1 MNQRKSVTLRFTSK
15 LVGVKRSEATMAIHA
30 DKLCCLFWLR
40 WKTLMRGYTRRPLSI
55 IGAIFVLLFIVLV
68 AGTIAVVS
76 FIAYRLLPSPA
87 NSEVLYLVLTAALL
101 LWIVLPRLEF
111 TANEGLDASKLILF
125 PLTRAELMA
134 SLLFSTLLDIPTIG
148 LVLVLVAVIAG
159 WAVSVPV
166 TILASVTML
175 IFYIQVVGISQ
186 LVLALFMR
194 VLQGRRFRDL
204 SIIII
209 ALFTSSCYL
218 IQQFVLG
225 GTRILHLY
233 DNLKSASF
241 SPYLQWLPSGLAARS
256 ITQAIQGN
264 WGASIAT
271 LALLMVTSV
280 LTLYLWQ
287 FVLQRSLSASEVG
300 ASVRARGRRRQQT
313 PAVTTAVQP
322 AGVSIWERLVP
333 PQISA
338 LAVKELKYFWRDP
351 QLKAMMFQ
359 SVIYVAIFLVAPLLN
374 PNSSRFG
381 GNGYVLLITPMIVL
395 LFMLTLSLNTLGLER
410 QSLTTFFLFPIAP
423 QRILWGKNLA
433 IATLGIVELVVLIS
447 VGAFI
452 THAWNYVLPVLV
464 GGLAG
469 MGVALGCG
477 NITSVYFPQYMRQM
491 QRGFRAT
498 GQTSQAGC
506 LRAVMS
512 LAMLVVAGILLIPVA
527 LALGLPLIFQ
537 AQWIWS
543 ITMPLTL
550 IYGIAFHQ
558 IATRLVAPRMLERA
572 PEILAI
578 TTRE

>member
-1 MNQRKSVTLRFTSK
+1 
-15 LVGVKRSEATMAIHA
+15 MAIHA
-30 DKLCCLFWLR
+30 DKLRWLFWLR

-55 IGAIFVLLFIVLV
+55 IGALFVLLFIVLL
-68 AGTIAVVS
+68 AGTIAVAS
-76 FIAYRLLPSPA
+76 FFAYRLLPSPA
-87 NSEVLYLVLTAALL
+87 NSEVLYLVLTAILL
-101 LWIVLPRLEF
+101 VWIVLPLMEF
-111 TANEGLDASKLILF
+111 TANEGLDASKLVLF
-125 PLTRAELMA
+125 PLTRTELMA

-159 WAVSVPV
+159 WAVSLPV
-166 TILASVTML
+166 TILACVTML
-175 IFYIQVVGISQ
+175 IFYVQVVGISQ
-186 LVLALFMR
+186 LVLALFLR

-209 ALFTSSCYL
+209 ALFASSCYL

-241 SPYLQWLPSGLAARS
+241 SPFLKWLPSGFAASS

-271 LALLMVTSV
+271 LALLLVTSV
-280 LTLYLWQ
+280 FTLYLWQ

-300 ASVRARGRRRQQT
+300 ASARARSR
-313 PAVTTAVQP
+313 PKAPVVTTAVQP
-322 AGVSIWERLVP
+322 ASASIWERLIPAQV
-333 PQISA
+333 SA
-338 LAVKELKYFWRDP
+338 LAVKELKYYWRDP

-381 GNGYVLLITPMIVL
+381 GTGYVLLITPAVVI

-410 QSLTTFFLFPIAP
+410 QSLTTLFLFPVAP

-433 IATLGIVELVVLIS
+433 VATFGIGELVVLTAA
-447 VGAFI
+447 GAFF
-452 THAWNYVLPVLV
+452 TRAWNFVLPVLI

-469 MGVALGCG
+469 MGVALACG

-491 QRGFRAT
+491 QRGFRAS

-512 LAMLVVAGILLIPVA
+512 FAMLIVAGILLIPVA
-527 LALGLPLIFQ
+527 LALGLPLIFTSD
-537 AQWIWS
+537 WIWL
-543 ITMPLTL
+543 ITMPLSL

>member
-1 MNQRKSVTLRFTSK
+1 MV
-15 LVGVKRSEATMAIHA
+15 IHT
-30 DKLCCLFWLR
+30 DKLRWLFWLR
-40 WKTLMRGYTRRPLSI
+40 WKTLMRGYTRNPLSI
-55 IGAIFVLLFIVLV
+55 IGSIFMLLFIVLFAGAV
-68 AGTIAVVS
+68 AVGT
-76 FIAYRLLPSPA
+76 FFAYRLLPSPA
-87 NSEVLYLVLTAALL
+87 NSEVLYLVLTAVLL
-101 LWIVLPRLEF
+101 LWMVLPLLEF

-125 PLTRAELMA
+125 PLTRAELMV

-166 TILASVTML
+166 TILACVTML
-175 IFYIQVVGISQ
+175 VFYIQVVGISQ

-209 ALFTSSCYL
+209 AIFTSSCYL

-233 DNLKSASF
+233 DNLQSASF

-256 ITQAIQGN
+256 ITQAVQGN

-271 LALLMVTSV
+271 LGLLLLTSV

-300 ASVRARGRRRQQT
+300 AARARGRRRQPT
-313 PAVTTAVQP
+313 PTVTTAVQP
-322 AGVSIWERLVP
+322 ASASIWERFLP

-338 LAVKELKYFWRDP
+338 LAIKELKYFWRDP

-374 PNSSRFG
+374 PNSSRVG
-381 GNGYVLLITPMIVL
+381 GAGYVLLITPMVVI
-395 LFMLTLSLNTLGLER
+395 LFMLTFSLNILGLER
-410 QSLTTFFLFPIAP
+410 QSLTTLFLFPVAP

-433 IATLGIVELVVLIS
+433 VFTLGVVELIVLIA

-452 THAWNYVLPVLV
+452 THAWNFVLPVLV
-464 GGLAG
+464 GGLSG

-477 NITSVYFPQYMRQM
+477 NITSVYFPQYTRQM

-512 LAMLVVAGILLIPVA
+512 FAILILSGILLIPVA
-527 LALGLPLIFQ
+527 LALGLPLIFNTE
-537 AQWIWS
+537 WIWIIS
-543 ITMPLTL
+543 MPLSL

-558 IATRLVAPRMLERA
+558 IATRRVAPRMLERA

>member
-1 MNQRKSVTLRFTSK
+1 MV
-15 LVGVKRSEATMAIHA
+15 IHT
-30 DKLCCLFWLR
+30 DKLRWLFWLR
-40 WKTLMRGYTRRPLSI
+40 WKTLLRGYSRNPLSI
-55 IGAIFVLLFIVLV
+55 VGSIFMLLFIVFFAGAV
-68 AGTIAVVS
+68 AVGT
-76 FIAYRLLPSPA
+76 FFAYRLLPSPA
-87 NSEVLYLVLTAALL
+87 DSEVLYLVLTAVLL
-101 LWIVLPRLEF
+101 LWIVLPLLEF

-125 PLTRAELMA
+125 PLTRAELMV

-166 TILASVTML
+166 AILACVTML
-175 IFYIQVVGISQ
+175 VFYIQVVGISQ

-209 ALFTSSCYL
+209 AVFTSSCYL

-233 DNLKSASF
+233 DNLQSASF

-271 LALLMVTSV
+271 LGLLLLTSV

-300 ASVRARGRRRQQT
+300 GSARVRNRRRQQT
-313 PAVTTAVQP
+313 AIVAAGVQP
-322 AGVSIWERLVP
+322 ASTSIWGRIIP
-333 PQISA
+333 PEVSA
-338 LAVKELKYFWRDP
+338 LALKELKYFWRDP

-374 PNSSRFG
+374 PSSSRFG

-410 QSLTTFFLFPIAP
+410 QSLTTLFLFPVAP

-433 IATLGIVELVVLIS
+433 VATLGIVELVVLVSI
-447 VGAFI
+447 GAFLS
-452 THAWNYVLPVLV
+452 HAWNFVLPVFI

-469 MGVALGCG
+469 MGVTLGCG
-477 NITSVYFPQYMRQM
+477 NFTSVYFPQHMRQT

-498 GQTSQAGC
+498 GQTSQGGC
-506 LRAVMS
+506 LRAIMS
-512 LAMLVVAGILLIPVA
+512 FVMLVVTLILLIPVA
-527 LALGLPLIFQ
+527 LALGLPMILRVE
-537 AQWIWS
+537 WIWS
-543 ITMPLTL
+543 ITIPLTL

-558 IATRLVAPRMLERA
+558 IATRFVAPRMLEQA

>member
-1 MNQRKSVTLRFTSK
+1 M
-15 LVGVKRSEATMAIHA
+15 
-30 DKLCCLFWLR
+30 
-40 WKTLMRGYTRRPLSI
+40 
-55 IGAIFVLLFIVLV
+55 
-68 AGTIAVVS
+68 
-76 FIAYRLLPSPA
+76 
-87 NSEVLYLVLTAALL
+87 L
-101 LWIVLPRLEF
+101 LWIVLPLLEF
-111 TANEGLDASKLILF
+111 TANEGLDASKLVLF
-125 PLTRAELMA
+125 PLTRVELMA

-159 WAVSVPV
+159 WAVSLPV
-166 TILASVTML
+166 ALLASATML

-194 VLQGRRFRDL
+194 ILQGRRFRDL

-241 SPYLQWLPSGLAARS
+241 SPFLKWLPSGLAASS
-256 ITQAIQGN
+256 ITQAVQGN
-264 WGASIAT
+264 WGASLAT
-271 LALLMVTSV
+271 LALLLVTSA

-300 ASVRARGRRRQQT
+300 AARARGRRRQQT
-313 PAVTTAVQP
+313 QTAVVATAVQP
-322 AGVSIWERLVP
+322 ASANIWERFLP

-338 LAVKELKYFWRDP
+338 LTIKELKYFWRDP
-351 QLKAMMFQ
+351 QLKVMMFQ
-359 SVIYVAIFLVAPLLN
+359 SVIYAAIFLVAPLLN
-374 PNSSRFG
+374 PNSSRVG
-381 GNGYVLLITPMIVL
+381 GTGYVLLITPLVVIF
-395 LFMLTLSLNTLGLER
+395 FMLTLSLNTLGLER
-410 QSLTTFFLFPIAP
+410 QGLTTLFLFPIAP

-433 IATLGIVELVVLIS
+433 VATFGVVELVVLVA

-452 THAWNYVLPVLV
+452 TQAWVFVLPVLV

-477 NITSVYFPQYMRQM
+477 NITSVYFPQYVRQR
-491 QRGFRAT
+491 QRGFQAT
-498 GQTSQAGC
+498 GQPAQAGC
-506 LRAVMS
+506 LRAAMSFVM
-512 LAMLVVAGILLIPVA
+512 LIVTGILLIPVA
-527 LALGLPLIFQ
+527 LALGLPFIFQ
-537 AQWIWS
+537 SLWIWA

>member
-1 MNQRKSVTLRFTSK
+1 
-15 LVGVKRSEATMAIHA
+15 MAIHA
-30 DKLCCLFWLR
+30 DKLHWLFWLR

-55 IGAIFVLLFIVLV
+55 IGALFVLLFIVLL
-68 AGTIAVVS
+68 AGTIAVAS
-76 FIAYRLLPSPA
+76 FFAYRLLPSPA
-87 NSEVLYLVLTAALL
+87 NSEVLYLVLTAILL
-101 LWIVLPRLEF
+101 VWIVLPLMEF
-111 TANEGLDASKLILF
+111 TANEGLDASKLVLF
-125 PLTRAELMA
+125 PLTRTELMA
-134 SLLFSTLLDIPTIG
+134 SLIFSTLLDIPTIG
-148 LVLVLVAVIAG
+148 LVIVLVAVIVG

-166 TILASVTML
+166 TILACVTML
-175 IFYIQVVGISQ
+175 IFYIQVVGLSQ
-186 LVLALFMR
+186 LVLALFLR
-194 VLQGRRFRDL
+194 ILQGRRFRDL

-209 ALFTSSCYL
+209 AVFTSSCYL

-225 GTRILHLY
+225 GTRLLHLY

-241 SPYLQWLPSGLAARS
+241 SPFLKWLPSGFAASS

-271 LALLMVTSV
+271 LALLLVTSV

-300 ASVRARGRRRQQT
+300 ASARARRRQKA
-313 PAVTTAVQP
+313 PVVTTTVQP
-322 AGVSIWERLVP
+322 AGVSIWERLIPAQV
-333 PQISA
+333 SA
-338 LAVKELKYFWRDP
+338 LAAKELKYYWRDP

-374 PNSSRFG
+374 PNPSSFG
-381 GNGYVLLITPMIVL
+381 GTGYVLLITPAVVI
-395 LFMLTLSLNTLGLER
+395 LFVLTLSLNTLGLER
-410 QSLTTFFLFPIAP
+410 QSLTTLFLFPVAP

-433 IATLGIVELVVLIS
+433 VATFGIGELVVLI
-447 VGAFI
+447 VAGAFF
-452 THAWNYVLPVLV
+452 THAWSFVLPVLI

-469 MGVALGCG
+469 MGVALACG

-491 QRGFRAT
+491 QRGFRAS

-506 LRAVMS
+506 LRALMS
-512 LAMLVVAGILLIPVA
+512 FAMLIVAGILLIPVA
-527 LALGLPLIFQ
+527 LALGLPLIFNSE
-537 AQWIWS
+537 WIWL
-543 ITMPLTL
+543 ITMPLSL

-558 IATRLVAPRMLERA
+558 VATRFVAPRMLERA

>member
-1 MNQRKSVTLRFTSK
+1 MV
-15 LVGVKRSEATMAIHA
+15 IHT
-30 DKLCCLFWLR
+30 DKLRWLFWLR
-40 WKTLMRGYTRRPLSI
+40 WKTLMRGYTRNPLSI
-55 IGAIFVLLFIVLV
+55 IGSIFMLLFIVFFAGAV
-68 AGTIAVVS
+68 AVGT
-76 FIAYRLLPSPA
+76 FFAYRLLPSPA
-87 NSEVLYLVLTAALL
+87 NSEVLYLVLTAVLL
-101 LWIVLPRLEF
+101 LWIVLPLLEF

-125 PLTRAELMA
+125 PLTRAELMV

-166 TILASVTML
+166 AILACVTML
-175 IFYIQVVGISQ
+175 VFYIQVVGISQ

-209 ALFTSSCYL
+209 AIFTSSCYL

-233 DNLKSASF
+233 DNLQSASF

-271 LALLMVTSV
+271 LGLLLLTSV

-300 ASVRARGRRRQQT
+300 GSARVRNRRRQQT
-313 PAVTTAVQP
+313 SVVAAGVQP
-322 AGVSIWERLVP
+322 ASTSMWGRIIP
-333 PQISA
+333 PQVSA
-338 LAVKELKYFWRDP
+338 LALKELKYFWRDP

-374 PNSSRFG
+374 PSSSRFG
-381 GNGYVLLITPMIVL
+381 GNGYVLLITPLIVL

-410 QSLTTFFLFPIAP
+410 LSLTTLFLFPVAP

-433 IATLGIVELVVLIS
+433 VATLGIVELVVLVSI
-447 VGAFI
+447 GAFLS
-452 THAWNYVLPVLV
+452 HAWNFVLPVLI

-469 MGVALGCG
+469 MGVTLGCG
-477 NITSVYFPQYMRQM
+477 NFTSVYFPQYMRQM

-512 LAMLVVAGILLIPVA
+512 FVMLVVTLILLIPVA
-527 LALGLPLIFQ
+527 LALGLPMIFQ
-537 AQWIWS
+537 VEWIWS
-543 ITMPLTL
+543 ITIPLTL
-550 IYGIAFHQ
+550 VYGIAFHQ
-558 IATRLVAPRMLERA
+558 IATRLVAPRMLEQA

>member
-1 MNQRKSVTLRFTSK
+1 M
-15 LVGVKRSEATMAIHA
+15 
-30 DKLCCLFWLR
+30 
-40 WKTLMRGYTRRPLSI
+40 
-55 IGAIFVLLFIVLV
+55 
-68 AGTIAVVS
+68 
-76 FIAYRLLPSPA
+76 
-87 NSEVLYLVLTAALL
+87 L
-101 LWIVLPRLEF
+101 LWIMLPLLEF
-111 TANEGLDASKLILF
+111 TTNEGLDASKLVLF
-125 PLTRAELMA
+125 PLTRMELMA

-148 LVLVLVAVIAG
+148 LVLVLVAVIVG
-159 WAVSVPV
+159 WAVSLPV
-166 TILASVTML
+166 ALLASFTML

-218 IQQFVLG
+218 IQQFVFG
-225 GTRILHLY
+225 GTRIIHLY

-241 SPYLQWLPSGLAARS
+241 SPYLKWLPSGLAASS
-256 ITQAIQGN
+256 ITQAVQGN
-264 WGASIAT
+264 WGASFA
-271 LALLMVTSV
+271 ALGLLLVTSA

-300 ASVRARGRRRQQT
+300 AARTRGRRRQQT
-313 PAVTTAVQP
+313 PVVATTIQP
-322 AGVSIWERLVP
+322 TSASIWERFLP
-333 PQISA
+333 PQIIA
-338 LAVKELKYFWRDP
+338 LTVKELKYFWRDP

-374 PNSSRFG
+374 SNSSRVG
-381 GNGYVLLITPMIVL
+381 GTGYVLLITPMIVI

-410 QSLTTFFLFPIAP
+410 QGLTALFLFPVAP

-433 IATLGIVELVVLIS
+433 VATFGVVELVILVA

-452 THAWNYVLPVLV
+452 THVWVFVLPVLV

-477 NITSVYFPQYMRQM
+477 NITSVYFPQFVRQR
-491 QRGFRAT
+491 QRGFQAT
-498 GQTSQAGC
+498 GQPSQAGC
-506 LRAVMS
+506 LRGAMS
-512 LAMLVVAGILLIPVA
+512 FAMLIVTGILLIPVA
-527 LALGLPLIFQ
+527 LALGLPYIFQ
-537 AQWIWS
+537 AQWVWA

-550 IYGIAFHQ
+550 IYGIGFHQ

>member
-1 MNQRKSVTLRFTSK
+1 MV
-15 LVGVKRSEATMAIHA
+15 IHT
-30 DKLCCLFWLR
+30 DKLRRLFWLR
-40 WKTLMRGYTRRPLSI
+40 WKTLMRGYTRNPLSI
-55 IGAIFVLLFIVLV
+55 IGSIFMLLFIVFFAGAV
-68 AGTIAVVS
+68 AVGT
-76 FIAYRLLPSPA
+76 FFAYRLLPSPA
-87 NSEVLYLVLTAALL
+87 NSEVLYLVLTAVLL
-101 LWIVLPRLEF
+101 LWIVLPLLEF

-125 PLTRAELMA
+125 PLTRAELMV

-166 TILASVTML
+166 AILACVTML
-175 IFYIQVVGISQ
+175 VFYIQVVGISQ

-209 ALFTSSCYL
+209 AVFTSSCYL

-233 DNLKSASF
+233 DNLQSASF

-256 ITQAIQGN
+256 ITQAVHGN

-271 LALLMVTSV
+271 LGLLLLTSV

-300 ASVRARGRRRQQT
+300 GSARVRNRRRQQT
-313 PAVTTAVQP
+313 AVVAAGVQP
-322 AGVSIWERLVP
+322 ASTSMWGRIIP
-333 PQISA
+333 PQVSA
-338 LAVKELKYFWRDP
+338 LALKELKYFWRDP

-374 PNSSRFG
+374 PSSSRFG
-381 GNGYVLLITPMIVL
+381 GNGYVLLITPLIVL
-395 LFMLTLSLNTLGLER
+395 LFILTLSLNTLGLER
-410 QSLTTFFLFPIAP
+410 QSLTTLFLFPVAP

-433 IATLGIVELVVLIS
+433 VATLGIVELVVLIS
-447 VGAFI
+447 IGAFL
-452 THAWNYVLPVLV
+452 THAWNFVLPVLI

-469 MGVALGCG
+469 MGVTLGCG
-477 NITSVYFPQYMRQM
+477 NFTSVYFPQYMRQM

-512 LAMLVVAGILLIPVA
+512 FVMLVVTLILLIPVA
-527 LALGLPLIFQ
+527 LALGLPMIFQ
-537 AQWIWS
+537 VEWIWS
-543 ITMPLTL
+543 ITIPLTL
-550 IYGIAFHQ
+550 VYGIAFHQ
-558 IATRLVAPRMLERA
+558 IATRLVAPRMLEQA

>member
-1 MNQRKSVTLRFTSK
+1 
-15 LVGVKRSEATMAIHA
+15 MAVHA
-30 DKLCCLFWLR
+30 DKLRWLFWLR
-40 WKTLMRGYTRRPLSI
+40 WKTLLRGYSRRPLSVV
-55 IGAIFVLLFIVLV
+55 GSVFVLLFSILV
-68 AGTIAVVS
+68 GGTIAVGS
-76 FIAYRLLPSPA
+76 FFAYRLLPSPA
-87 NSEVLYLVLTAALL
+87 NSEVLYLVLTAAML
-101 LWIVLPRLEF
+101 LWIVLPLLEF
-111 TANEGLDASKLILF
+111 TANEGLDASKLVLF
-125 PLTRAELMA
+125 PLTRLELMA

-159 WAVSVPV
+159 WAVSLPV
-166 TILASVTML
+166 VLLATATML
-175 IFYIQVVGISQ
+175 IFYIQVVGLSQ

-194 VLQGRRFRDL
+194 ILQGRRFRDL

-241 SPYLQWLPSGLAARS
+241 SPFLKWLPSGLAASS
-256 ITQAIQGN
+256 ITQAVQGN
-264 WGASIAT
+264 WGASLTA
-271 LALLMVTSV
+271 LALLLVTGA

-300 ASVRARGRRRQQT
+300 AARVRGRHRQQT
-313 PAVTTAVQP
+313 AVVTTAVQP
-322 AGVSIWERLVP
+322 ASASIWERFLP

-338 LAVKELKYFWRDP
+338 LAIKELKYFWRDP

-359 SVIYVAIFLVAPLLN
+359 SVIYVAIFLVAPLIN
-374 PNSSRFG
+374 PDSSRVG
-381 GNGYVLLITPMIVL
+381 GSGYVLLITPMIVI

-410 QSLTTFFLFPIAP
+410 QGLTTLFLFPVTP

-433 IATLGIVELVVLIS
+433 VATFGIVELVILVV

-452 THAWNYVLPVLV
+452 THVWIFVLPVLV

-477 NITSVYFPQYMRQM
+477 NITSVYFPQFVRQR
-491 QRGFRAT
+491 QRGFQAT
-498 GQTSQAGC
+498 GQPAQAGC
-506 LRAVMS
+506 LRAAMS
-512 LAMLVVAGILLIPVA
+512 FAMLIVSGILLIPVA
-527 LALGLPLIFQ
+527 LALGLPFIFHL
-537 AQWIWS
+537 QWIWGIS
-543 ITMPLTL
+543 MPLTL
-550 IYGIAFHQ
+550 VYGIAFHQ
-558 IATRLVAPRMLERA
+558 IATRIVAPRILERA

>member
-1 MNQRKSVTLRFTSK
+1 MEV
-15 LVGVKRSEATMAIHA
+15 HA
-30 DKLCCLFWLR
+30 DKLRWLFWLR
-40 WKTLMRGYTRRPLSI
+40 WKTLLRGYSRRPLSI
-55 IGAIFVLLFIVLV
+55 VGSIFVLLFIILV
-68 AGTIAVVS
+68 GGTIAAIS
-76 FIAYRLLPSPA
+76 FVAYRLLPAPA
-87 NSEVLYLVLTAALL
+87 NSEILYLVLTAVML
-101 LWIVLPRLEF
+101 LWIMLPLLEF
-111 TANEGLDASKLILF
+111 TTNEGLDASKLVLF
-125 PLTRAELMA
+125 PLTRVELMA

-159 WAVSVPV
+159 WAVSLPV
-166 TILASVTML
+166 TLLASVTML

-194 VLQGRRFRDL
+194 ILQGRRFRDL

-225 GTRILHLY
+225 GTRIIHLY
-233 DNLKSASF
+233 ENLKSASF
-241 SPYLQWLPSGLAARS
+241 SPFLKWVPSGLAASS
-256 ITQAIQGN
+256 ITQAVQGN
-264 WGASIAT
+264 WGASLAT
-271 LALLMVTSV
+271 LALLLVTSA

-287 FVLQRSLSASEVG
+287 VVLQRSLSASEVG
-300 ASVRARGRRRQQT
+300 AARARGRRRQQT
-313 PAVTTAVQP
+313 QTPVVATAVQP
-322 AGVSIWERLVP
+322 ASANIWERFLP

-338 LAVKELKYFWRDP
+338 LTIKELKYFWRDP

-374 PNSSRFG
+374 PNSSSFG
-381 GNGYVLLITPMIVL
+381 GNGYVLLITPMVVI
-395 LFMLTLSLNTLGLER
+395 LFMLTFSLNVLGLER
-410 QSLTTFFLFPIAP
+410 QSLTTLFLFPVAP

-433 IATLGIVELVVLIS
+433 VLTLGVVELVVLIA

-452 THAWNYVLPVLV
+452 THAWNFVLPVLV

-477 NITSVYFPQYMRQM
+477 NITSVYFPQYTRQM
-491 QRGFRAT
+491 QRGFRAS

-512 LAMLVVAGILLIPVA
+512 FAILIVSGILLIPVA
-527 LALGLPLIFQ
+527 LSLGLPIIFN
-537 AQWIWS
+537 AEWIWIIS
-543 ITMPLTL
+543 MPLSL

-558 IATRLVAPRMLERA
+558 IATRRVAPRMLERA

>member
-1 MNQRKSVTLRFTSK
+1 
-15 LVGVKRSEATMAIHA
+15 MAIHA
-30 DKLCCLFWLR
+30 DKLRWLFWLR
-40 WKTLMRGYTRRPLSI
+40 RKTLMRGYTRRPLSI
-55 IGAIFVLLFIVLV
+55 IGALIVLLFIVLL

-76 FIAYRLLPSPA
+76 FFAYRLLPSPA
-87 NSEVLYLVLTAALL
+87 NSEVLYLVLTAVLL
-101 LWIVLPRLEF
+101 VWIILPLMEF
-111 TANEGLDASKLILF
+111 TANEGLDASKLVLF
-125 PLTRAELMA
+125 PLTRTELMA
-134 SLLFSTLLDIPTIG
+134 SLVFSTLLDIPTIG

-159 WAVSVPV
+159 WAVSLPV
-166 TILASVTML
+166 TILACVTML
-175 IFYIQVVGISQ
+175 IFYVQVVGISQ
-186 LVLALFMR
+186 LVLALFLR

-209 ALFTSSCYL
+209 AVFTSSCYL

-225 GTRILHLY
+225 GTRLLHLY
-233 DNLKSASF
+233 ENLKSASF
-241 SPYLQWLPSGLAARS
+241 SPFLKWLPSGFAASS

-264 WGASIAT
+264 WGVSIAT
-271 LALLMVTSV
+271 LALLLVTSV

-287 FVLQRSLSASEVG
+287 FVLRRSLSASEVG
-300 ASVRARGRRRQQT
+300 ASARARGRRRQQT
-313 PAVTTAVQP
+313 PVVTTAVQP
-322 AGVSIWERLVP
+322 TSVNIWERLIP
-333 PQISA
+333 AQLSA
-338 LAVKELKYFWRDP
+338 LAVKELKYYWRDP

-374 PNSSRFG
+374 SNPSRIG
-381 GNGYVLLITPMIVL
+381 GTGYVLLITPAIVI

-410 QSLTTFFLFPIAP
+410 QSLTTLFLFPIAP

-433 IATLGIVELVVLIS
+433 VLTFGVVELVVLIAA
-447 VGAFI
+447 GAFL
-452 THAWNYVLPVLV
+452 THAWNLVLPVLI

-491 QRGFRAT
+491 QRGFRAS

-512 LAMLVVAGILLIPVA
+512 FAMLIVSGILLIPVA
-527 LALGLPLIFQ
+527 LALGLPLIFNSE
-537 AQWIWS
+537 WIWL
-543 ITMPLTL
+543 ITMPLSL

-558 IATRLVAPRMLERA
+558 VATRLVAPRMLERA

>member
-1 MNQRKSVTLRFTSK
+1 M
-15 LVGVKRSEATMAIHA
+15 EIHA
-30 DKLCCLFWLR
+30 DKLRWLFWLR

-55 IGAIFVLLFIVLV
+55 IGALFVLLFIVLL
-68 AGTIAVVS
+68 AGTIAVAS
-76 FIAYRLLPSPA
+76 FFAYRLLPAPA
-87 NSEVLYLVLTAALL
+87 NSEVLYLVLTAILL
-101 LWIVLPRLEF
+101 LWIVLPLLEF
-111 TANEGLDASKLILF
+111 TANEGLDASKLVLF
-125 PLTRAELMA
+125 PLSRAELMA

-166 TILASVTML
+166 ALLASVTML
-175 IFYIQVVGISQ
+175 IFYAQVIGISQ

-218 IQQFVLG
+218 IQQFVFG

-233 DNLKSASF
+233 DNLKNASF
-241 SPYLQWLPSGLAARS
+241 SPYLKWLPSGLAASS

-271 LALLMVTSV
+271 LALLLVTSI

-300 ASVRARGRRRQQT
+300 ASARARSRRRQQT
-313 PAVTTAVQP
+313 PVATTAVQP
-322 AGVSIWERLVP
+322 VGVSIWERLIP

-338 LAVKELKYFWRDP
+338 LTVKELKYFWRDP

-381 GNGYVLLITPMIVL
+381 GNGYILLITPLVVI
-395 LFMLTLSLNTLGLER
+395 LFILTLSLNSLGLER
-410 QSLTTFFLFPIAP
+410 QGLTTLFLFPVAP

-433 IATLGIVELVVLIS
+433 VATFGIVELVVLIA

-452 THAWNYVLPVLV
+452 THAWDYVLPVLV

-477 NITSVYFPQYMRQM
+477 NITSVYFPQYTRQM

-506 LRAVMS
+506 LRAAMS
-512 LAMLVVAGILLIPVA
+512 FAMLIIAGILLIPVA
-527 LALGLPLIFQ
+527 LALGLPFIFQ

-543 ITMPLTL
+543 ITIPLTL

-558 IATRLVAPRMLERA
+558 IATRLVAPRMLARA

>member
-1 MNQRKSVTLRFTSK
+1 MV
-15 LVGVKRSEATMAIHA
+15 IHT
-30 DKLCCLFWLR
+30 DKLRWLFWLR
-40 WKTLMRGYTRRPLSI
+40 WKTLMRGYSRNPLSI
-55 IGAIFVLLFIVLV
+55 IGSIFMLLFIVLFAGAV
-68 AGTIAVVS
+68 AVGT
-76 FIAYRLLPSPA
+76 FFAYRLLPSPA
-87 NSEVLYLVLTAALL
+87 DSEVLYLVLTAVLL
-101 LWIVLPRLEF
+101 LWIVLPLLEF

-125 PLTRAELMA
+125 PLTRAELMV

-166 TILASVTML
+166 TILACVTML
-175 IFYIQVVGISQ
+175 VFYIQVVGISQ

-209 ALFTSSCYL
+209 AIFTSSCYL
-218 IQQFVLG
+218 IQQFVFG
-225 GTRILHLY
+225 GTRFLHLY
-233 DNLKSASF
+233 DNLQSASF

-256 ITQAIQGN
+256 ITQAVQGN

-271 LALLMVTSV
+271 LGLLLLTSV
-280 LTLYLWQ
+280 LTLYFWQ

-300 ASVRARGRRRQQT
+300 GSARVRNRRRQQ
-313 PAVTTAVQP
+313 ASVVV
-322 AGVSIWERLVP
+322 AGVQLADSSIWGRIIP
-333 PQISA
+333 PQVSA
-338 LAVKELKYFWRDP
+338 LALKELKYFWRDP

-374 PNSSRFG
+374 PSSSRFG

-410 QSLTTFFLFPIAP
+410 QSLTTLFLFPVAP

-433 IATLGIVELVVLIS
+433 VATLGIVELVVLVSI
-447 VGAFI
+447 GAFLSR
-452 THAWNYVLPVLV
+452 AWNFVLPVFI

-469 MGVALGCG
+469 MGVTLGCG
-477 NITSVYFPQYMRQM
+477 NFTSVYFPQYMRQM

-506 LRAVMS
+506 LRAIMS
-512 LAMLVVAGILLIPVA
+512 FVMLVVTLILLIPVA
-527 LALGLPLIFQ
+527 LALGLPMIFHVE
-537 AQWIWS
+537 WIWS
-543 ITMPLTL
+543 ITIPLTL
-550 IYGIAFHQ
+550 IYGVAFHQ
-558 IATRLVAPRMLERA
+558 IATRFVAPRMLEQA